1 MSAWCA
7 ACGAMR
13 KGFDRIMG
21 KARNKVFLVDDVR
34 ANLTMGRDLL
44 KTFYEVYPVQ
54 SAAGLFELL
63 ESVTPDLV
71 LLDIEMPEVNGYEAL
86 RRLKADKR
94 YTDIPVI
101 FLTSKSDAESE
112 MEGFDLGAADYVTKP
127 FSGPLLLKR
136 ISHQLL
142 IVQQRNELLANQA
155 ELLANQEKLQD
166 YAENLEIKVK
176 EKTAEVTDLQNAI
189 IATVADLVEFRDEFT
204 GGHIARTQRY
214 LQAII
219 DEMIKENVYADEV
232 SKWNMEFFHPAAQ
245 LHDVG
250 KIGISD
256 TILNKPGKLD
266 ENEFEIMKS
275 HVNIGVDAVERIMNE
290 TREHVFLNHALLITG
305 THHEKWD
312 GTGYPVGLRGLN
324 IPIEGRLMA
333 IADVYDALISVR
345 PYKKA
350 YTHEEACKIIEDSAG
365 FQFDP
370 VLIELFT
377 NIKDKFEQISREAKP
392 CK

>member
-1 MSAWCA
+1 
-7 ACGAMR
+7 
-13 KGFDRIMG
+13 MG
-21 KARNKVFLVDDVR
+21 KARSKVILVDDVR

-54 SAAGLFELL
+54 SAAGMFELL
-63 ESVTPDLV
+63 EDVTPNMI
-71 LLDIEMPEVNGYEAL
+71 LLDIEMPEVNGYDAL
-86 RRLKADKR
+86 RRLKSDKR
-94 YTDIPVI
+94 YADIPVI

-112 MEGFDLGAADYVTKP
+112 MEGFDLGASDYVTKP

-155 ELLANQEKLQD
+155 KLIANQAKLKD
-166 YAENLEIKVK
+166 YADNLEKRVND
-176 EKTAEVTDLQNAI
+176 KTAEVTALQNAI

-204 GGHIARTQRY
+204 GGHIYRTQRY

-219 DEMIKENVYADEV
+219 DEMIEEDIYADEV

-266 ENEFEIMKS
+266 PGEFEVMKS
-275 HVNIGVDAVERIMNE
+275 HVTIGVDAIERIMSE
-290 TREHVFLNHALLITG
+290 TKGHVFLNHALLITG

-350 YTHEEACKIIEDSAG
+350 FTHDEACKIIEDSAG
-365 FQFDP
+365 SHFDP
-370 VLIELFT
+370 VLVDLFI
-377 NIKDKFEQISREAKP
+377 NIKDKLEQISQEVKY
-392 CK
+392 

>member
-1 MSAWCA
+1 MS
-7 ACGAMR
+7 
-13 KGFDRIMG
+13 
-21 KARNKVFLVDDVR
+21 NKRSKIIFVDDVR

-63 ESVTPDLV
+63 ENVVPELI
-71 LLDIEMPEVNGYEAL
+71 LLDIEMPEVDGYEAMK
-86 RRLKADKR
+86 RLKADGR
-94 YTDIPVI
+94 YSDIPVI
-101 FLTSKSDAESE
+101 FLTSLDDADSE
-112 MEGFDLGAADYVTKP
+112 MEGFDLGAVDYVTKP

-136 ISHQLL
+136 ISNQLL
-142 IVQQRNELLANQA
+142 IVQQRNELLANQERLLANQA
-155 ELLANQEKLQD
+155 ELLANQAALKD
-166 YAENLEIKVK
+166 YAENLEQKVK
-176 EKTAEVTDLQNAI
+176 EKTAEVMDLQNAI
-189 IATVADLVEFRDEFT
+189 LATVADLVEFRDELT

-214 LQAII
+214 LQLII
-219 DEMIKENVYADEV
+219 DEMIRESIYSDEV
-232 SKWNMEFFHPAAQ
+232 SKWSMDFFQPAAQ

-256 TILNKPGKLD
+256 SILNKPGKLD
-266 ENEFEIMKS
+266 ADEIEIMKT
-275 HVNIGVDAVERIMNE
+275 HVTIGVDAIERIMSE

-350 YTHEEACKIIEDSAG
+350 FSHDEACKIIEDSAG
-365 FQFDP
+365 THFDP
-370 VLIELFT
+370 VLVDLFI
-377 NIKDKFEQISREAKP
+377 NVEDQFALISQDIWR
-392 CK
+392 

>member
-1 MSAWCA
+1 MD
-7 ACGAMR
+7 
-13 KGFDRIMG
+13 FIMG
-21 KARNKVFLVDDVR
+21 KARSKVFLVDDVR

-63 ESVTPDLV
+63 EDVTPNLI

-94 YTDIPVI
+94 YADIPVI

-112 MEGFDLGAADYVTKP
+112 MEGFDLGASDYMTKP

-142 IVQQRNELLANQA
+142 LVQQRNELLAKQA
-155 ELLANQEKLQD
+155 ELIASQAKLKG
-166 YAENLEIKVK
+166 YADNLEMRVK

-204 GGHIARTQRY
+204 GGHINRTQRY
-214 LQAII
+214 LQVII
-219 DEMIKENVYADEV
+219 DEMIAEDIYTDEV

-266 ENEFEIMKS
+266 SEEFEIMKS
-275 HVNIGVDAVERIMNE
+275 HVTIGVDAIERIMSE

-345 PYKKA
+345 PYKNA
-350 YTHEEACKIIEDSAG
+350 FTHEEACKIIEDSAG
-365 FQFDP
+365 SHFDP
-370 VLIELFT
+370 VLVDLLINVKE
-377 NIKDKFEQISREAKP
+377 KFEQISQEVMY
-392 CK
+392 

>member
-1 MSAWCA
+1 MD
-7 ACGAMR
+7 
-13 KGFDRIMG
+13 FIMG
-21 KARNKVFLVDDVR
+21 KARCKVFLVDDVK
-34 ANLTMGRDLL
+34 ANLTMGRNLL

-54 SAAGLFELL
+54 SAAGMFELL
-63 ESVTPDLV
+63 ENVTPNMI
-71 LLDIEMPEVNGYEAL
+71 LLDIEMPEINGYEAL

-94 YTDIPVI
+94 YADIPVI

-112 MEGFDLGAADYVTKP
+112 MEGFDLGASDYVTKP

-155 ELLANQEKLQD
+155 ELIKSQAKLKD
-166 YAENLEIKVK
+166 YAENLEMRVN

-204 GGHIARTQRY
+204 GGHINRTQRY
-214 LQAII
+214 LQVII
-219 DEMIKENVYADEV
+219 DEMIKEDIYTDEV

-266 ENEFEIMKS
+266 AGEFEIMKS
-275 HVNIGVDAVERIMNE
+275 HVTIGVDAIERIMSE
-290 TREHVFLNHALLITG
+290 TKEHVFLNHALLITG

-345 PYKKA
+345 PYKKSL
-350 YTHEEACKIIEDSAG
+350 THEESCKIIEDSAG
-365 FQFDP
+365 SHFDP
-370 VLIELFT
+370 VLVDLFI
-377 NIKDKFEQISREAKP
+377 NVKDKFEQISQEIIY
-392 CK
+392 